1 MLKIIVNTDNID
13 GSQLFN
19 RLSFTEQV
27 EEEIRVQIEHKK
39 LLMKEYTESGDK
51 KDEIDKITNDI
62 AKLQDMLSKLVE
74 KNRQSA
80 IGDIQTRDR

>member
-62 AKLQDMLSKLVE
+62 AKLQDMLSKLDE